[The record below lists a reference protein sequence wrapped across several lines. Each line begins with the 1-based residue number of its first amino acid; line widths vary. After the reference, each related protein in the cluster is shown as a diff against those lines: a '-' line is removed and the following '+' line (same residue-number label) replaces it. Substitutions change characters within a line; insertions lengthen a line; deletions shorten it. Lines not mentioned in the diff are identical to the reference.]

1 MQKANKFVQVTWP
14 GKDNLDEYSWVDE
27 EGNLHL
33 KSIDDDLCE
42 LILSQNNLHFRVMFL
57 HLLPQKKAT
66 WTMTDPNVAASTFD
80 DAMSASAYGRSQ
92 MSQISNQYGGTRTM
106 KMMFEYAR
114 VE

>member
-1 MQKANKFVQVTWP
+1 
-14 GKDNLDEYSWVDE
+14 
-27 EGNLHL
+27 
-33 KSIDDDLCE
+33 
-42 LILSQNNLHFRVMFL
+42 
-57 HLLPQKKAT
+57 
-66 WTMTDPNVAASTFD
+66 MTDPNVAASTFD